1 MVRFGKLGSKTYV
14 PGRSSVVG
22 LSSIVI
28 SLSMAA
34 HEQDLVVDVAAAF
47 GVKNINVVFKFLPL
61 SE

>member
-1 MVRFGKLGSKTYV
+1 MLWFEKLGSETHV

-47 GVKNINVVFKFLPL
+47 SVKDINVVFKFLPL